1 MQNNII
7 SKPNYEFT
15 TTKKIFHT
23 RFECL
28 HQFNQPPPLTYDD
41 FQKGTDFSSVS
52 SNGLIASATDCFKTC
67 RSVLDEMTKKLDTN
81 NTTFG
86 VNYGMSREEIKKVT
100 KVCIANSLA
109 LLKLSQS
116 ITRGEIGLCKV
127 EFDFTTHKKY
137 CSINV
142 F

>member
-1 MQNNII
+1 MQNNAI

-15 TTKKIFHT
+15 TTKKIFHK
-23 RFECL
+23 RFECF
-28 HQFNQPPPLTYDD
+28 HQFNQPPPLSYDD

-52 SNGLIASATDCFKTC
+52 SNDLIASATDCFKTC
-67 RSVLDEMTKKLDTN
+67 RSALDEMTKKLDN
-81 NTTFG
+81 DDNRFAA
-86 VNYGMSREEIKKVT
+86 NYGMNREEIKKVT

-116 ITRGEIGLCKV
+116 ITRGDIGSCKI
-127 EFDFTTHKKY
+127 EFDFTTHKQY

-142 F
+142 I